1 MKSSINKINES
12 FYMETECL
20 LINYYYLKGRE
31 TPIFEVYSKLDPER
45 RLLAELKLNPKKRKY
60 YFYPLPNTA
69 WSNKT
74 LTELNKALQKVNK
87 GYRLLRFI

>member
-20 LINYYYLKGRE
+20 LINYYYLKERE
-31 TPIFEVYSKLDPER
+31 TPIFEVYNKLDPER
-45 RLLAELKLNPKKRKY
+45 KLLAELKLNPQKRKY

-69 WSNKT
+69 WSS
-74 LTELNKALQKVNK
+74 KALSELYKIIQKIDK